1 MGGAVAEARQDGSLL
16 SELNVSERETFGF
29 VGCGRVGRT
38 LAQAFANAGRTVTAA
53 WSRRAVDAETMAGEV
68 AGLRA
73 LPSAQA
79 VVDTCDFVWIT
90 VSDDAI
96 APVSDGIAWSPRH
109 KVVHCSGA
117 TEVMALAAARKAG
130 AAIGGF
136 HPLQMFTNPAVAL
149 KGLPGCT
156 VGIEADSVLYQRLNQ
171 LSLDIGCTPVQVP
184 SGDRAL
190 YHASAYYVGPFL
202 IALLAEA
209 ATFWRTFG
217 VGEKEALNALLPL
230 LSGTLSAVHDGG
242 LAQGM
247 GGCVAR
253 GDVGTVRKHIAA
265 MDQFDHDA
273 GQLYRMLASRTIP
286 LGLKRGTLGAQGAEA
301 IRASLGGVAKRE
313 APIGLRPVQAREL

>member
-1 MGGAVAEARQDGSLL
+1 M
-16 SELNVSERETFGF
+16 VSERETFGF

-38 LAQAFANAGRTVTAA
+38 LAQAFANAGRAVTAA
-53 WSRRAVDAETMAGEV
+53 WSRRATDAETMAGEV
-68 AGLRA
+68 PGLAA

-79 VVDTCDFVWIT
+79 VVDACDFVWIT

-96 APVSDGIAWSPRH
+96 APVSDGIAWSARH

-117 TEVMALAAARKAG
+117 TEVLALSAAKKAG

-149 KGLPGCT
+149 KGLPGCA
-156 VGIEADSVLYQRLNQ
+156 VGIEADAPLQETLNRLA
-171 LSLDIGCTPVQVP
+171 LDIGCTPVLVP
-184 SGDRAL
+184 AGDRAL

-209 ATFWRTFG
+209 TAHWRKFG
-217 VGEKEALNALLPL
+217 IGEKEALNALLPL
-230 LSGTLSAVHDGG
+230 LSGTLSAVRDGG

-253 GDVGTVRKHIAA
+253 GDVGTVRKHVAA
-265 MDQFDHDA
+265 MDRIDREA
-273 GQLYRMLASRTIP
+273 GELYRMLAGRTIP
-286 LGLKRGTLGAQGAEA
+286 LGLKRGTLHARGAEA
-301 IRASLGGVAKRE
+301 IREALGAGEKR
-313 APIGLRPVQAREL
+313 QA